1 MVKLTV
7 RKVGNSLGVTLPAQA
22 AQALHVKEGDQLYLT
37 EAPDGFRLTPYDPD
51 FANAMEVAE
60 GFMSRYKN
68 ALRDLAKLGRRRS
81 GFRSRPCW
89 PSMSDS

>member
-7 RKVGNSLGVTLPAQA
+7 RRVGNSLGVTLPAHA

-51 FANAMEVAE
+51 FEKTMEAAD
-60 GFMSRYKN
+60 GFMNRYRN
-68 ALRDLAKLGRRRS
+68 ALRRLAK
-81 GFRSRPCW
+81 
-89 PSMSDS
+89 